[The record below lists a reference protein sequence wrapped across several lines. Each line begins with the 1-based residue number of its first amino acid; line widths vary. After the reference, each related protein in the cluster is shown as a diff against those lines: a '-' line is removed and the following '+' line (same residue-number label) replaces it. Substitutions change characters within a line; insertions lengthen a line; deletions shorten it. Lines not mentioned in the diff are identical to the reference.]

1 MHNTK
6 SDTDTF
12 MKYISLINKII
23 NTYYLVMKD
32 KINFIIIRKYYSAN
46 TLKY

>member
-1 MHNTK
+1 MYNTK
-6 SDTDTF
+6 SDIAIF
-12 MKYISLINKII
+12 MKYNSLKNKII